1 MTRPAPIFAK
11 GDPDMTYESA
21 SSFAQI
27 WGMIF
32 FIVLFVGVMAYALW
46 PANRN
51 KFDRAARAPLD
62 DDTIED

>member
-1 MTRPAPIFAK
+1 
-11 GDPDMTYESA
+11 MTYESA

-32 FIVLFVGVMAYALW
+32 FIALFVGVLAYALW

-62 DDTIED
+62 EDTIED